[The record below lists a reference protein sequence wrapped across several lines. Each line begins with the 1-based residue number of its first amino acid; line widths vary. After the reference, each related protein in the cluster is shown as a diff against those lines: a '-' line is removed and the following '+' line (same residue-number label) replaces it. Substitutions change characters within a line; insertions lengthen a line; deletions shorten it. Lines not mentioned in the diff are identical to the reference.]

1 LELEFA
7 IGKTPLSF
15 KVLGG
20 AGEVFDIPTLLPTLE
35 KDKDYANL
43 FLIYNREIK
52 PPRGVGKSDDDGEGS
67 NITTPKAKT
76 PIKIERRKGKGKQ
89 TGKIKEEPLSG
100 DMKLFQ
106 NRLTSKQQRRDTLQG
121 IEKITTSLTL
131 RIIAVMMTVIFLMFL
146 KGSASKVQIRR
157 RKYTL
162 LL

>member
-7 IGKTPLSF
+7 TGKTPLGF

-20 AGEVFDIPTLLPTLE
+20 AGEVFDILTLLPVLE
-35 KDKDYANL
+35 KYKDYANL

-52 PPRGVGKSDDDGEGS
+52 PSRGVGRSDDDGEGS
-67 NITTPKAKT
+67 DIATPKAKA

-106 NRLTSKQQRRDTLQG
+106 NRLTSKRQSRDTL
-121 IEKITTSLTL
+121 
-131 RIIAVMMTVIFLMFL
+131 
-146 KGSASKVQIRR
+146 
-157 RKYTL
+157 L
-162 LL
+162 L